1 MEPHYFVKEESVI
14 IPSAE
19 EKDLLKEYN
28 EARRYGEKEK
38 MLKKRD
44 ALVHLY
50 IYYGDYFHMENPTPM
65 FVENYLQKALALNET
80 HPLANYRI
88 AHFHYKNRQY
98 LEALNSF
105 KKSLIGS
112 ETERLNDTQEMLA
125 QMFIVNCGVLV
136 AKEARKEIETIKI
149 NASVQCDEELVNR
162 YGNEI
167 VVASEKMI
175 DRMFY
180 CKITPQ
186 QKEII
191 SEDIYSS
198 IMEMEE
204 IDRVL
209 LSISERGYEVKFHGH
224 KATLD
229 IPSFYIF
236 YTLLK
241 SNQFITGE
249 EIRKELFDKYLTQ
262 ARSDSSLH
270 QTFSKLKERL
280 PFWDEIIEMASV
292 DSKTARRLKNRFS
305 YCVLYRASD
314 ILPKLKDKR

>member
-1 MEPHYFVKEESVI
+1 VEPHYFVREESVI
-14 IPSAE
+14 VPSAE

-38 MLKKRD
+38 MLRKRD

-50 IYYGDYFHMENPTPM
+50 VYYGDYFNSAIPTL
-65 FVENYLQKALALNET
+65 VLSEDYLQKALALNEN
-80 HPLANYRI
+80 HSLANYRI
-88 AHFHYKNRQY
+88 AHIHYKNRKY

-112 ETERLNDTQEMLA
+112 EIEKLNETQEMLA
-125 QMFIVNCGVLV
+125 QMFIVNCGVLI
-136 AKEARKEIETIKI
+136 AKEARKEIESIKI
-149 NASVQCDEELVNR
+149 NASVHYDEKLVNR
-162 YGNEI
+162 YRNEI
-167 VVASEKMI
+167 FVSSEKMI
-175 DRMFY
+175 DRMIY

-204 IDRVL
+204 IDRIL
-209 LSISERGYEVKFHGH
+209 LSISDQGYEVKFHGQ
-224 KATLD
+224 KVALD

-249 EIRKELFDKYLTQ
+249 DIRKQLFDKYLEQ
-262 ARSDSSLH
+262 SISDSSLH
-270 QTFSKLKERL
+270 KTFNKLKERL
-280 PFWDEIIEMASV
+280 SFWDQIIETTTV
-292 DSKTARRLKNRFS
+292 GSKTARRLKSRFS

-314 ILPKLKDKR
+314 ILPELKAKG